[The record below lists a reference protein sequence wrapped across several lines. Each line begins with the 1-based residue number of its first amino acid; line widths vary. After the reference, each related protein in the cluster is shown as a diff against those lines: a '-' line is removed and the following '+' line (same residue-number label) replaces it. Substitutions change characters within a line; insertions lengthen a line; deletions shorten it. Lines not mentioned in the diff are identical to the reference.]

1 MKPMVITT
9 GLLGVML
16 GLLGVMIVA
25 SDPNMGGLAV
35 FVWLLG
41 AVLILLGHVIG
52 TTPETLPAQARKDWQ
67 VPTGT
72 AVFCHYCGSPIAP
85 GAVKCPGCG
94 RSFQQSP

>member
-1 MKPMVITT
+1 MKPVIVTT

-25 SDPNMGGLAV
+25 WDPDIGGLAV
-35 FVWLLG
+35 FVWVLG
-41 AVLILLGHVIG
+41 AFLILLGHLIG
-52 TTPETLPAQARKDWQ
+52 TTPETLPAQARQDWQ
-67 VPTGT
+67 GPAGT

-85 GAVKCPGCG
+85 GAVMCPRCG